1 MILAAIDDGPNAS
14 DVLIAANDLAVRCGE
29 DLEVL
34 HVISQDEFEENW
46 RGESDYYLDRAIDEA
61 ESNAQSVVDTTLDS
75 PDSIVI
81 KGRVGEIVTEILDEV
96 QRIDA
101 DYLVIGGRKRSPS
114 GKALFGSHTQ
124 SILLSADRPV
134 LTVMSE

>member
-1 MILAAIDDGPNAS
+1 MILVAVDDGPNAS
-14 DVLIAANDLAVRCGE
+14 RVLAVANDLAVRCGD

-46 RGESDYYLDRAIDEA
+46 RGENDYYLDKAIDEA
-61 ESNAQSVVDTTLDS
+61 ESNARSIVDATLDS
-75 PDSIVI
+75 TDSVGIN
-81 KGRVGEIVTEILDEV
+81 GRVGDIVTEILEEAQSV
-96 QRIDA
+96 DA

-124 SILLSADRPV
+124 SILLSADCPV
-134 LTVMSE
+134 VTAMSE